1 MIKIVDSIALLE
13 SQAEDF
19 ENKAKIELR
28 KKNYAEAILFFEEA
42 VDIYLKLN
50 WDGKIKMLEKTIERL
65 QNVIGFENN
74 NHLNSN
80 FINIKQE
87 IENKSNNLT
96 KTKEVPEEIKQ
107 KLAKIEMLERK
118 ADNDEIQG
126 NLKRSFDRYQLIL
139 ELTTDINSLEQ
150 FNFENKIVGIKE
162 KINKLTERLKSN
174 L

>member
-1 MIKIVDSIALLE
+1 MRKIVDSIALLE

-19 ENKAKIELR
+19 ENKAKVEKR

-42 VDIYLKLN
+42 IDIYLKLN

-65 QNVIGFENN
+65 QNVIGFENH
-74 NHLNSN
+74 NHLNSD

-96 KTKEVPEEIKQ
+96 KTQEVPEEIKQ

-126 NLKRSFDRYQLIL
+126 NLKRSFDRYQFIL

-162 KINKLTERLKSN
+162 KINKLNEGLKSN

>member
-1 MIKIVDSIALLE
+1 MIKILDSIALLE

-19 ENKAKIELR
+19 ENKAKVEKR

-42 VDIYLKLN
+42 IDIYLKLN

-74 NHLNSN
+74 NHLNSD

-96 KTKEVPEEIKQ
+96 KTQEVPEEIKQ

-126 NLKRSFDRYQLIL
+126 NLKRSFDRYQFIL

-162 KINKLTERLKSN
+162 KINKLNEGLKSN

>member
-1 MIKIVDSIALLE
+1 
-13 SQAEDF
+13 
-19 ENKAKIELR
+19 
-28 KKNYAEAILFFEEA
+28 
-42 VDIYLKLN
+42 
-50 WDGKIKMLEKTIERL
+50 MLEKTIERL

-74 NHLNSN
+74 NHLNSD

-126 NLKRSFDRYQLIL
+126 NLKRSFDRYQFIL
-139 ELTTDINSLEQ
+139 ELITDINSLEQ

-162 KINKLTERLKSN
+162 KINKLNEGLKSN

>member
-19 ENKAKIELR
+19 ENKAKVEKR

-42 VDIYLKLN
+42 IDIYLKLN

-74 NHLNSN
+74 NHLNSD

-96 KTKEVPEEIKQ
+96 KTQEVPEEIKQ

-126 NLKRSFDRYQLIL
+126 NLKRSFDRYQFIL

-162 KINKLTERLKSN
+162 KINKLNEGLKSN